1 MTAHKTQAAQV
12 LEHLQSGQEITSLV
26 AMELYGIIQLPRRIF
41 DLRQAGYNVISDQ
54 AMVENRRREIVRIS
68 VYRLRDKEDK

>member
-12 LEHLQSGQEITSLV
+12 LEHLQAGREITSLV

-68 VYRLRDKEDK
+68 VYRLAE